1 MTECKFCGK
10 PIRWDTATGKPL
22 PFNLDGSRH
31 DCRSQNLEPSR
42 QAQQLGKGSP
52 VGATEQKPLDQ
63 KPEMKAASTLDP
75 AMEAHIR
82 LIVNEE
88 LRDLFRAAADRYEK
102 AKA

>member
-1 MTECKFCGK
+1 
-10 PIRWDTATGKPL
+10 
-22 PFNLDGSRH
+22 
-31 DCRSQNLEPSR
+31 
-42 QAQQLGKGSP
+42 